1 MSESAE
7 QAFSDTANNDGGAV
21 ATSQPLAQAN
31 ETQQQTITQ
40 DKAQAA
46 QEAPPVAKPNP
57 WEAERKQ
64 LQDQWDAERKE
75 LQRRADQANGKFGE
89 TKRRLDQLEAE
100 KRQAAEAE
108 SKRESEANAQ
118 TWADFEA
125 TFPEFAVPMAAR
137 TAELEARIASLME
150 QRDQSPK
157 ETQEQQSPEALAKT
171 IERQVALKIYT
182 QMHPD
187 ANQHAWTDNENGQ
200 QVQRYSPDMQAWL
213 NTISADERKNT
224 TESEDPIFVSGQLT
238 KFKAWLSQK
247 DAATKESKVRSQNRM
262 KAAIMPQSSQP
273 ALHGVLTAEEA
284 FNQAAMA

>member
-1 MSESAE
+1 MNDSAE

-21 ATSQPLAQAN
+21 ATSQPAIAAT
-31 ETQQQTITQ
+31 ETQQQPAVKDST
-40 DKAQAA
+40 QAA
-46 QEAPPVAKPNP
+46 KVPQVEKSNP

-64 LQDQWDAERKE
+64 LQDQWEAERKE
-75 LQRRADQANGKFGE
+75 LQRKHDQVSGTYGE
-89 TKRRLDQLEAE
+89 AKRRLDKLEAE
-100 KRQAAEAE
+100 RRQEAEAA
-108 SKRESEANAQ
+108 SKRKSEANAQ

-125 TFPEFAVPMAAR
+125 NFPEFAGPMAAR
-137 TAELEARIASLME
+137 TAELEARIASLTE
-150 QRDQSPK
+150 QREQSSK

-187 ANQHAWTDNENGQ
+187 ASQHAWTDNENGK

-213 NTISADERKNT
+213 STMSAEERKNT
-224 TESEDPIFVSGQLT
+224 TESEDPVFVSGQLT

-247 DAATKESKVRSQNRM
+247 DAAAKESKERSQNRM
-262 KAAIMPQSSQP
+262 KAAIMPKSSQP

-284 FNQAAMA
+284 FNQTAMA